1 MDVKQI
7 YQLVNGATSEVLGKT
22 DLVAEDLTNIVDVGT
37 EIVNASA
44 VDNYVKSLV
53 NRIGKVIFVNRPYS
67 GKVPSVLMDG
77 WEFGSVLQKITAEIP
92 NATENE
98 SWELQ
103 NGEEYK
109 QDVFYKPTVSAKF
122 FNSKVTFEVPISI
135 TERQV
140 KESFGSAAELNG
152 FISMLYAAVE
162 KSMTIKTD
170 ALVMRTIN
178 NMIVTTF
185 ENEPQSGEARAINLL
200 ARYNAQFGKQLTAN
214 AAIFDADFVRF
225 ASYTIALFADRFGSI
240 STLFNVGGK
249 DRFTSNDRLHI
260 VLLSEF
266 AKAAQTYLYGD
277 TYHNEF
283 VKLPNAE
290 TVPYWQ
296 GSGLTYNFADT
307 ARIKTKKTVNNVEQ
321 TTELTGILGV
331 MFDRDAL
338 GVCNLNRRV
347 TTAYNAKAEFFNNF
361 YKFDA
366 GYFNDTNENFVVFYV
381 ASDTTPITVTKSES
395 NATISGLPSSVTVDS
410 VLKLTATA
418 AENYEFATAPTLAYT
433 TKDGNTVTTSFVI
446 DSENEAKATLELNLA
461 NTNIDGAEGITI
473 TATGASV

>member
-1 MDVKQI
+1 MEVKQI
-7 YQLVNGATSEVLGKT
+7 YELVNAATGEVLGKT
-22 DLVAEDLTNIVDVGT
+22 DLVSEDLSNIVDVGT
-37 EIVNASA
+37 EVINAAA

-92 NATENE
+92 TATENE
-98 SWELQ
+98 SWELE

-152 FISMLYAAVE
+152 FISMIYAAVE

-185 ENEPQSGEARAINLL
+185 ENEPNSGEARAINLL
-200 ARYNAQFGKQLTAN
+200 QRYNTQFNKQLEAN
-214 AAIFDADFVRF
+214 DAIFDADFVRF
-225 ASYTIALFADRFGSI
+225 ASYVIALFADRFGSI

-249 DRFTSNDRLHI
+249 ARFTSTDRLHI

-266 AKAAQTYLYGD
+266 AKAAQTYLYSD

-283 VKLPNAE
+283 VKLPQAE

-296 GSGLTYNFADT
+296 GSGKTYAFADT
-307 ARIKTKKTVNNVEQ
+307 ATIKSKKTVEGT
-321 TTELTGILGV
+321 TTETTHSGILGV

-381 ASDTTPITVTKSES
+381 ADSES
-395 NATISGLPSSVTVDS
+395 
-410 VLKLTATA
+410 
-418 AENYEFATAPTLAYT
+418 
-433 TKDGNTVTTSFVI
+433 DG
-446 DSENEAKATLELNLA
+446 E
-461 NTNIDGAEGITI
+461 
-473 TATGASV
+473 

>member
-7 YQLVNGATSEVLGKT
+7 YQLVNGATGEVLGKT
-22 DLVAEDLTNIVDVGT
+22 DLVAEDLSNIVDVGT
-37 EIVNASA
+37 EVINAAA

-53 NRIGKVIFVNRPYS
+53 NRIGKVIFVNRPYT

-77 WEFGSVLQKITAEIP
+77 WEFGSVLQKITAELP

-98 SWELQ
+98 TWELTDGQ
-103 NGEEYK
+103 EYK
-109 QDVFYKPTVSAKF
+109 QDIFYKPSVSAKF
-122 FNSKVTFEVPISI
+122 YNSKVTFEVPISI

-170 ALVMRTIN
+170 ALIMRTIN
-178 NMIVTTF
+178 NMIVETF
-185 ENEPQSGEARAINLL
+185 ANEPQNGEARAINLL
-200 ARYNAQFGKQLTAN
+200 ARYNTQFGKSLTA
-214 AAIFDADFVRF
+214 AKAIYDSDFVRF
-225 ASYTIALFADRFGSI
+225 ASYVIALFADRFGTI

-249 DRFTSNDRLHI
+249 ARFTSADRLHI

-266 AKAAQTYLYGD
+266 AKAAQTYLYSD

-296 GSGLTYNFADT
+296 GSGKTYAFADT
-307 ARIKTKKTVNNVEQ
+307 ATIKTTKTVEGTAVN
-321 TTELTGILGV
+321 TTISGVLGV
-331 MFDRDAL
+331 MFDRDSL
-338 GVCNLNRRV
+338 GVCNLDRRV
-347 TTAYNAKAEFFNNF
+347 TTSYNAKAEFFNNF

-381 ASDTTPITVTKSES
+381 AD
-395 NATISGLPSSVTVDS
+395 
-410 VLKLTATA
+410 
-418 AENYEFATAPTLAYT
+418 
-433 TKDGNTVTTSFVI
+433 
-446 DSENEAKATLELNLA
+446 NE
-461 NTNIDGAEGITI
+461 
-473 TATGASV
+473 